1 MSLSIR
7 KQKKRLYRNR
17 SKFIVVH
24 YISVQRYSV
33 DQKQWV
39 YEKVKLNKAVVS
51 PKQKGKLCKTN
62 F

>member
-17 SKFIVVH
+17 SKVIVIH
-24 YISVQRYSV
+24 YIKVQRYSV

-39 YEKVKLNKAVVS
+39 YDTVKLGKPIVL
-51 PKQKGKLCKTN
+51 PKD
-62 F
+62 

>member
-17 SKFIVVH
+17 SKVIVVY
-24 YISVQRYSV
+24 YINVQRYSV

-39 YEKVKLNKAVVS
+39 YEKVKLKKPLVL
-51 PKQKGKLCKTN
+51 PKD
-62 F
+62 